1 MSDSA
6 ESTAGGSHDTIQEA
20 IERSRHEKQSAYG
33 EVDGEDVLV
42 VSVVDTVPKLHVYA
56 GGKYEAY
63 TEPEVDDE
71 YVGGETITR
80 SFNTVSDLR
89 VAFSAL
95 QEKYDLQEV
104 KA

>member
-1 MSDSA
+1 MVESDQD
-6 ESTAGGSHDTIQEA
+6 GQGDNHDAVQEA
-20 IERSRHEKQSAYG
+20 IERARHEKQSVYG
-33 EVDGEDVLV
+33 EVDGEEVLV
-42 VSVVDTVPKLHVYA
+42 VAVVDTVPKLYVYA

-63 TEPEVDDE
+63 AEPEVDDE

-80 SFNTVSDLR
+80 SFNSVSDLC

-104 KA
+104 QA